1 MNRFLGF
8 VSGALLGAVVG
19 ATLALLLAPTSG
31 DDLLVR
37 IEDRTSS
44 IREDVR
50 RAAASRRAEME
61 SQLADLRKPRQ
72 V

>member
-19 ATLALLLAPTSG
+19 ATLALLLTPTSG
-31 DDLLVR
+31 DDLLAR
-37 IEDRTSS
+37 IEDRTSY
-44 IREDVR
+44 IREEVR
-50 RAAASRRAEME
+50 KAAASRRAELE

-72 V
+72 A

>member
-1 MNRFLGF
+1 MNRFLSF

-19 ATLALLLAPTSG
+19 ATLALLLTPTSG
-31 DDLLVR
+31 DDLLAR
-37 IEDRTSS
+37 LEDRTSYV
-44 IREDVR
+44 REEVR
-50 RAAASRRAEME
+50 KAAASRRAEME